1 MRCNIS
7 KQCREKDK
15 LQWARLHFT
24 YASHVSQCIFSL
36 QRFSRFKPE
45 IRMWIFFLL
54 FFSEDNLGTLSV
66 AAVKTR
72 ILSPSTTLAVLLKL
86 VQSGWMLGCVCR
98 PPAGSFLRDEAQ
110 GRRSTR
116 SASLPWRSAAGKTPA
131 TWPARSGSTWRTR
144 WSRGRACWWT
154 LEERERRKKGH
165 HFMTNQI
172 IFRLSNVVL
181 NLNNN
186 NHDLDSKQKKCD
198 F

>member
-72 ILSPSTTLAVLLKL
+72 ILSPSTTLAVCWSSSKVGGCWSDVFAGRLLAA
-86 VQSGWMLGCVCR
+86 SC
-98 PPAGSFLRDEAQ
+98 E
-110 GRRSTR
+110 TR
-116 SASLPWRSAAGKTPA
+116 H
-131 TWPARSGSTWRTR
+131 
-144 WSRGRACWWT
+144 RGGALLDQLLC
-154 LEERERRKKGH
+154 LEEAAQVKHLPRGQPDQAAHGEHAEVEDARVGGLWKSGGGGKRSSFHVK
-165 HFMTNQI
+165 
-172 IFRLSNVVL
+172 SNYI
-181 NLNNN
+181 
-186 NHDLDSKQKKCD
+186 
-198 F
+198 